1 MAQVSD
7 APPAVVQVWCKPAAA
22 AAAAQEPSAAP
33 SRCPAVLLCCWPSSR
48 LPPPPPPSGRRLW
61 LKGSSSRFR
70 RCPTPCAS
78 GECHAMRLRSVP
90 RRAPP
95 ECAPKSACAK
105 KREREHFVK
114 SVSVHCAHVVLCLVL
129 AVASVCSQG
138 HQGRPSFVVV
148 VSPSPSFPPASSFS
162 SSSLPQAQSL
172 SSSCHPR
179 LSSSPS
185 SARRLCRRVAL
196 IITR

>member
-1 MAQVSD
+1 L
-7 APPAVVQVWCKPAAA
+7 
-22 AAAAQEPSAAP
+22 
-33 SRCPAVLLCCWPSSR
+33 R
-48 LPPPPPPSGRRLW
+48 
-61 LKGSSSRFR
+61 LKGSTSRFR

-105 KREREHFVK
+105 KREREREHFVK

-148 VSPSPSFPPASSFS
+148 VSPSPSFPRHHLFRR
-162 SSSLPQAQSL
+162 
-172 SSSCHPR
+172 HH
-179 LSSSPS
+179 SPKHS
-185 SARRLCRRVAL
+185 RCRRRVTPVCRRRRRQHAVFVVVSP
-196 IITR
+196 

>member
-1 MAQVSD
+1 MVQARSSSSSS
-7 APPAVVQVWCKPAAA
+7 AGAFSSPPPAVPLCCCALLAFVAAA
-22 AAAAQEPSAAP
+22 ATAAAVWSSLAQGLNLALPEVPHAVRLRRVPRHAP
-33 SRCPAVLLCCWPSSR
+33 PECA
-48 LPPPPPPSGRRLW
+48 
-61 LKGSSSRFR
+61 
-70 RCPTPCAS
+70 TPCAS
-78 GECHAMRLRSVP
+78 GVCPQERLR
-90 RRAPP
+90 
-95 ECAPKSACAK
+95 EKE
-105 KREREHFVK
+105 REREHFVK

-148 VSPSPSFPPASSFS
+148 VSPSPSFPRHHLFRRHHSPKHSR
-162 SSSLPQAQSL
+162 
-172 SSSCHPR
+172 CRRRVTPR